1 MDPEYYRAR
10 AAEATRRARADL
22 FNSHT
27 YREIARC
34 YERLAAD
41 SDQQN
46 SQPESAA
53 GSAHARGS
61 SWALRSLSRLR

>member
-10 AAEATRRARADL
+10 AAEATRKARTDL

-27 YREIARC
+27 YREIASC
-34 YERLAAD
+34 YERLAED

-46 SQPESAA
+46 TYSASAA
-53 GSAHARGS
+53 RSARGRVVPGR
-61 SWALRSLSRLR
+61 RSQ